1 VKKHLVFFYSI
12 AFLCTLVSGYVKA
25 QHAVNGK
32 ADLSQYKFDSKPV
45 NLSGAWEFYWNEL
58 LTPADFSTNKKKSF
72 LNVPGAWNQQGNFT
86 PLGFATYRLLIV
98 LPDNQYSLLLFFPI
112 INASAKIWVN
122 GTLVQETGVVT
133 SQSSTYKPKLQST
146 IVPIPDD
153 VHNVELIV
161 QVANFSYVSGG
172 IVSVPRIQK
181 TSPLISSINR
191 SNGIEDFFAGSL
203 VAMFIYQFILYF
215 LFKRGK
221 PYLWL
226 SLICLGVALRALIVH
241 GGSFLLPNIFTS
253 VEWEY
258 WKKIEFGSVYAIVA
272 LFPLYVYD
280 LFTEYA
286 PKKPIYFFVTVA
298 GLLCMAVAVTP
309 QYMYGRLLDVGHI
322 ALVLA
327 FIYAIYSISRAWR
340 ADDRDAKVIMLGVLC
355 SFPFILAEMLK
366 NTDLF
371 PVQMQFMYL
380 VELGVLVFLLF
391 QVFLLT
397 NHYANAYKN
406 LEHLNQNLERIVED
420 RSGQLITANTVKDR
434 LLSVVSH
441 DIKSPLNSLRGVLQ
455 VYNKGAITRDEF
467 DNFTKH
473 LENDLSKTSMLVE
486 NLLYWT
492 ASQLKGIEVRNESF
506 DLYLLVEENTQLF
519 ETIASN
525 KNITLKHNAKRNTIV
540 NSDRN
545 IVNLVLRN
553 VLSNAIKFSYEGSVI
568 NIFVEVEHGLL
579 RIIVEDQGIG
589 MDEQTIKKLF
599 SPELTVSSRGTQ
611 NEKGTGLGLALCHDY
626 IEKAGGQLVV
636 ESAKGEGSRFIIIL
650 LQDNDRVDTTD

>member
-1 VKKHLVFFYSI
+1 VKKSIVFFCSI
-12 AFLCTLVSGYVKA
+12 TFLSILTADFVKA

-32 ADLSQYKFDSKPV
+32 ADLSQHKFDSKSA
-45 NLSGAWEFYWNEL
+45 NLSGGWEFYWKEL
-58 LTPADFSTNKKKSF
+58 LTPADFKLNKKGTII
-72 LNVPGAWNQQGNFT
+72 NVPGAWNQTGNYT
-86 PLGFATYRLLIV
+86 PLGYGTYRLLITF
-98 LPDNQYSLLLFFPI
+98 PQSQYNLSLFFPI

-122 GTLVQETGVVT
+122 GKMVQETGVVT
-133 SQSSTYKPKLQST
+133 AESSTYLPKLQST
-146 IVPIPDD
+146 IVSLPDNAHEID
-153 VHNVELIV
+153 LVV

-172 IVSVPRIQK
+172 IVSTPRIHK
-181 TSPLISSINR
+181 TSSLIAGMNR
-191 SNGIEDFFAGSL
+191 SNGIENFFAGSL

-241 GGSFLLPNIFTS
+241 GGSFLLPNIFPD
-253 VEWEY
+253 VDWEY
-258 WKKIEFGSVYAIVA
+258 WKKIEFGSVYAISA
-272 LFPLYVYD
+272 LFPLYVFN
-280 LFTEYA
+280 LFSEHA
-286 PKKPIYFFVTVA
+286 PKKPIYFFVGIA
-298 GLLCMAVAVTP
+298 SILCLAVIVTP
-309 QYMYGRLLDVGHI
+309 QYIYGRLLDVGHV

-327 FIYAIYSISRAWR
+327 FIYAVYSISRAWQ
-340 ADDRDAKVIMLGVLC
+340 ADNKDAKVIMIGVLC
-355 SFPFILAEMLK
+355 SFPFILTEILK
-366 NTDLF
+366 NTNLF
-371 PVQMQFMYL
+371 PVEIQFMYL

-397 NHYANAYKN
+397 NHYANAYRN
-406 LEHLNQNLERIVED
+406 LEDLNQNLEQIVED

-525 KNITLKHNAKRNTIV
+525 KTITLKHNAKRDTIV

-568 NIFVEVEHGLL
+568 NIFVEIEHGLL

-599 SPELTVSSRGTQ
+599 SPELTVSNRGTQ

-626 IEKAGGQLVV
+626 IEKAGGQLIV

-650 LQDNDRVDTTD
+650 LQDNDRVDN

>member
-1 VKKHLVFFYSI
+1 VKKCVVFFY
-12 AFLCTLVSGYVKA
+12 FLILLFIQIPVYVKG
-25 QHAVNGK
+25 QHAVQGRVDLSQHKFTNES
-32 ADLSQYKFDSKPV
+32 ADLSGS
-45 NLSGAWEFYWNEL
+45 WEFYWNEL
-58 LTPADFSTNKKKSF
+58 LTPEDFYEKKKFS
-72 LNVPGAWNQQGNFT
+72 LMNVPGAWNYDGNFT
-86 PLGFATYRLLIV
+86 PLGFGTYRLAIAF
-98 LPDNQYSLLLFFPI
+98 PASHSLSLFFPI

-122 GTLVQETGVVT
+122 GKLAQQTGIV
-133 SQSSTYKPKLQST
+133 SKQSSLYVPKLQST
-146 IVPIPDD
+146 IVALPDS
-153 VHNVELIV
+153 VRHLEIIV
-161 QVANFSYVSGG
+161 QVANFSYVNGG
-172 IVSVPRIQK
+172 IVSTPKIHK
-181 TSPLISSINR
+181 TSFLISSMNR
-191 SNGIEDFFAGSL
+191 SNGIENFFAGSL

-241 GGSFLLPNIFTS
+241 GGSYLLPNIFPD

-258 WKKIEFGSVYAIVA
+258 WKKLEFGSVYAIIA
-272 LFPLYVYD
+272 LFPLYIYD
-280 LFTEYA
+280 LFSDYA
-286 PKKPIYFFVTVA
+286 PKKPIYFFVSVA
-298 GLLCMAVAVTP
+298 CLLCLAVVVTP
-309 QYMYGRLLDVGHI
+309 QYWYGRLLDVGHI

-327 FIYAIYSISRAWR
+327 FIYAVYSISRAWL
-340 ADDRDAKVIMLGVLC
+340 ADTKDAKIIMLGVLC

-371 PVQMQFMYL
+371 SVHMQFMYL
-380 VELGVLVFLLF
+380 VEIGVLVFLLF

-397 NHYANAYKN
+397 NHYATAYRN
-406 LEHLNQNLERIVED
+406 LEDLNQNLERIVED

-455 VYNKGAITRDEF
+455 VYNKGAITREEF
-467 DNFTKH
+467 DDFAKH

-506 DLYLLVEENTQLF
+506 DLFLLVEENTQLF
-519 ETIASN
+519 ETIASS
-525 KNITLKHNAKRNTIV
+525 KNITLKHNAKRDTIV

-568 NIFVEVEHGLL
+568 NIFVEVEHGIL

-599 SPELTVSSRGTQ
+599 SAELSVSSRGTQ

-626 IEKAGGQLVV
+626 IEKAGGQLIV

-650 LQDNDRVDTTD
+650 LQDNDRVDTND